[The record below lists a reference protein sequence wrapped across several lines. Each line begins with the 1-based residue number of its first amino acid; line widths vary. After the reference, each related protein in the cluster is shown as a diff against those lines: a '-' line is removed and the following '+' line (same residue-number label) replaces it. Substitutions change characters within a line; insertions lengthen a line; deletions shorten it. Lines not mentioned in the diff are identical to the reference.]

1 MRKLTFIIFLLLI
14 NISFGQK
21 IALAAGGKAIGS
33 SGTASFSIGQVS
45 YKSPEGSIMSNGVQQ
60 PYEIQT
66 LGKSGFTAIQLEM
79 KVYPNPTI
87 DELRLKIS
95 EKKFNEY
102 TYQLYDTTGK
112 ILLTEKINL
121 EESTINMKNYSTGIY
136 FLDLQLKNES
146 VKIFKILKK

>member
-14 NISFGQK
+14 NFTFGQK
-21 IALAAGGKAIGS
+21 IALAAGGKAVGS
-33 SGTASFSIGQVS
+33 TGTASFSVGQVS
-45 YKSPEGSIMSNGVQQ
+45 YKSPEGNIISNGVQQ

-87 DELRLKIS
+87 DELQLKIS
-95 EKKFNEY
+95 EKNFTEY

-112 ILLTEKINL
+112 TVLTEKINQ
-121 EESTINMKNYSTGIY
+121 EESTISMKNFSAGIY
-136 FLDLQLKNES
+136 FLDVTLKNES
-146 VKIFKILKK
+146 VKTYKIIKK